1 MPANAGL
8 RPRAGILSAL
18 SRESVQRVRDALA
31 QAGSTAEV
39 IELADTARTA
49 QDAASSLG
57 CPLGAIV
64 KSLAF
69 QCGDEIVMALVAGD
83 RKCNPEELRAALGR
97 TGPIKIAKPDD
108 VRAATGFS
116 IGGVAPLGHPRTIA
130 MAIDDS
136 LRRFEVVYAA
146 AGHPHCV
153 FATSVDE
160 LVAVTGGRI
169 AARISG

>member
-1 MPANAGL
+1 M
-8 RPRAGILSAL
+8 SAL
-18 SRESVQRVRDALA
+18 TRAPVQRVRDALA
-31 QAGSTAEV
+31 QAGSSAEV
-39 IELADTARTA
+39 VELADTARTA

-69 QCGDEIVMALVAGD
+69 QCGDEVVMALVAGD
-83 RKCNPEELRAALGR
+83 RKCVAEELRAALGP
-97 TGPIKIAKPDD
+97 TGSIKIANPDD

-116 IGGVAPLGHPRTIA
+116 IGRVAPLGHPTDIP

-136 LRRFEVVYAA
+136 LRRFDVVYAA

-153 FATSVDE
+153 FATTVDE
-160 LVAVTGGRI
+160 LVALTGARI
-169 AARISG
+169 AAGISR